1 MENTKY
7 SVSELR
13 ELPTI
18 EQSWDGAELKIQTDT
33 ERVWLN
39 PRENCA
45 YDGKITCE
53 VLVNGRWETIQVV

>member
-1 MENTKY
+1 MESTKY

-18 EQSWDGAELKIQTDT
+18 EQSWDGAELKIKTRT

-39 PRENCA
+39 PRENWA

-53 VLVNGRWETIQVV
+53 VLVKGKWEIIQVV